1 MRRWPLFFALIV
13 ACTGRTGSGSAPA
26 PSPRATVQPSSAHFV
41 LPAPDTLWKPAV
53 ARTDSQPRHWVWTI
67 GWGGVHS
74 MDWAAFNLVV
84 VVPRPTTHPVAGR
97 RLVQAAKTE
106 YDHVE
111 PAGSI
116 TAIGIDRAAN
126 ARVNLEGAGLVIR
139 WGPSSGLNQ
148 LVADRPE
155 SVRVTLRGRPDGGY
169 AKFWLRPD
177 YAP

>member
-1 MRRWPLFFALIV
+1 MRRWPLFFALSL
-13 ACTGRTGSGSAPA
+13 ACTGRTGSVSAPA
-26 PSPRATVQPSSAHFV
+26 PSPSATVQPSSAHFV

-53 ARTDSQPRHWVWTI
+53 ARSDSQPPHWVWTI
-67 GWGGVHS
+67 GWGGIHS

-84 VVPRPTTHPVAGR
+84 VVPRPTAHPVAGR

-106 YDHVE
+106 YDHLE

-155 SVRVTLRGRPDGGY
+155 SVRVTLRGAPDGGY